1 MLGHIESYDDDIQTG
16 VIKVD
21 DKFFEFHIDNWIANT
36 PPKVG
41 DDVDFME
48 EDGNVIDV
56 DLVGAYIKD
65 ERPVKRRWIAAVLG
79 IFLGALGFH
88 RFYLGFYTIGI
99 MQIILTLAT
108 QGYGVMWGFIEGVL
122 IFSGHIRKDAKGRH
136 LK

>member
-1 MLGHIESYDDDIQTG
+1 MLGHIESYDNDKQVG

-21 DKFFEFHIDNWIANT
+21 DNFFEFHIDNWIADT
-36 PPKVG
+36 PPKAG

-48 EDGNVIDV
+48 TDGNVTEI
-56 DLVGAYIKD
+56 DLVGAYIQD
-65 ERPVKRRWIAAVLG
+65 ERPVKRRWIASILG
-79 IFLGALGFH
+79 VFLGALGLH

-99 MQIILTLAT
+99 MQIVLTLAT

-122 IFSGHIRKDAKGRH
+122 IFSGHIRKDAKGRF

>member
-1 MLGHIESYDDDIQTG
+1 MLGQIESYDDDIQTG

-21 DKFFEFHIDNWIANT
+21 DKFFEFHIDNWIADT

-48 EDGNVIDV
+48 EDGNVMDV
-56 DLVGAYIKD
+56 DLIGAYIKD

-79 IFLGALGFH
+79 VFLGALGLH

-122 IFSGHIRKDAKGRH
+122 IFSGHIRKDAKGRY